1 MNFQLFPP
9 QASTSATESDWLF
22 WSLTAAS
29 FFICLLVF
37 LPLTY
42 FAIKYRRG
50 RKVNRSL
57 SDFPSWKLE
66 VPWTVIPLVLMM
78 GLFAWSAEVF
88 FRLETPPPGA
98 IEVNVVGK
106 QWMWK
111 LQHAEGAR
119 EINELHI
126 PRGQPVKLILTSQD
140 VIHDFFIPAFR
151 MKQDV
156 VPGAYTTEWF
166 TPTRTGRYHIF
177 CAQFC
182 GTSHA
187 AMIGWVYVMEPQDYQ
202 RWLSQGSAVPMATRG
217 EQLFHS
223 LGCSGCHSVSS
234 KIHAPPLEG
243 LYGHLVPLETK
254 EFVLADDKY
263 IRDSILMPAS
273 QIAAGYQNLMP
284 SFKGH
289 ISEEEIME
297 MIAYL
302 KSIANSPP
310 PEGYPRSLL
319 KDP

>member
-1 MNFQLFPP
+1 MNFHLFPA
-9 QASTSATESDWLF
+9 QASTTAQESDWLF

-29 FFICLLVF
+29 LFICVLIF
-37 LPLTY
+37 LPLGW

-50 RKVNRSL
+50 RKVNRHL
-57 SDFPSWKLE
+57 PDYPSWKLE
-66 VPWTVIPLVLMM
+66 VVWTTIPLILMM

-88 FRLETPPPGA
+88 FRMESPPPGA
-98 IEVNVVGK
+98 IEINVVGK

-126 PRGQPVKLILTSQD
+126 PRGEAVKLTMTSQD

-156 VPGAYTTEWF
+156 VPGRYTTEWF
-166 TPTRTGRYHIF
+166 TPTKTGRYHIF

-187 AMIGWVYVMEPQDYQ
+187 SMIGWVYVMEPQDYQ
-202 RWLSQGSAVPMATRG
+202 RWLSQGSPEPMAAQG
-217 EQLFHS
+217 EALFHS
-223 LGCSGCHSVSS
+223 LGCSGCHGVSS

-243 LYGHLVPLETK
+243 VYGHLVPLETK
-254 EFVLADDKY
+254 EFAVADDQY
-263 IRDSILMPAS
+263 VRDCILQTKPALV
-273 QIAAGYQNLMP
+273 AGYQKLMP

-297 MIAYL
+297 LIAYI
-302 KSIANSPP
+302 KSIGNATP
-310 PEGYPRSLL
+310 PEGFT
-319 KDP
+319 K